1 MRRRII
7 VGFMTGRKY
16 TLVVYARSKFMRV
29 ANTVAIAISALEALT
44 TIATGST
51 LVLDNATTISFSFF

>member
-29 ANTVAIAISALEALT
+29 VNTVAIAISALEALT

-51 LVLDNATTISFSFF
+51 LV